1 MLVKHR
7 PSLFSTSLHV
17 CALSPSNAVNFVY
30 SDVTHTLGSS
40 EYTFQICTPA
50 ISGTYGL
57 NATKNET
64 LIFEV
69 SEL

>member
-7 PSLFSTSLHV
+7 PSLFSTSHV

-40 EYTFQICTPA
+40 VYTFQICTPA
-50 ISGTYGL
+50 DLGTYGL
-57 NATKNET
+57 KATEEET

-69 SEL
+69 SQ